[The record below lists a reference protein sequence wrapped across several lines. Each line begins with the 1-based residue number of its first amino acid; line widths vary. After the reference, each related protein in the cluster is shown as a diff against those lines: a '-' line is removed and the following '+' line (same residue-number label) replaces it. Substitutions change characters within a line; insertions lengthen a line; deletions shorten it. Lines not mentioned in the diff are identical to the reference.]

1 MDGVDVVAS
10 AAPIWVRV
18 STSRT
23 EGMLRQGLR
32 NIIQDSDPEDFV
44 LLEDVDEMGKYEK
57 YVPEGLRAREFAAHR
72 LSFDFVN
79 DI

>member
-1 MDGVDVVAS
+1 
-10 AAPIWVRV
+10 
-18 STSRT
+18 
-23 EGMLRQGLR
+23 MLRQGLR

-72 LSFDFVN
+72 LSFDFVD